1 MDKITKAE
9 VLLQAVRDTKV
20 GSDIII
26 HNSDM
31 SVWCV
36 LTVKCKEHRE
46 DETDD
51 GGFIFPK
58 EKNG

>member
-1 MDKITKAE
+1 MKVSKSEAI
-9 VLLQAVRDTKV
+9 LQAIRETPV

-31 SVWCV
+31 SVWCI
-36 LTVKCKEHRE
+36 LEVKCKEHNE

-51 GGFIFPK
+51 GGFIYPK
-58 EKNG
+58 RS

>member
-1 MDKITKAE
+1 MTKAE
-9 VLLQAVRDTKV
+9 ALLRAVRDTPV

-31 SVWCV
+31 SLWCV
-36 LTVKCKEHRE
+36 LTVKVKEHKE

-51 GGFIFPK
+51 GGFIYPK
-58 EKNG
+58 GGL

>member
-1 MDKITKAE
+1 MNISKADAI
-9 VLLQAVRDTKV
+9 LQAIRDTPV

-31 SVWCV
+31 MIWCILKV
-36 LTVKCKEHRE
+36 VAKEHEE
-46 DETDD
+46 DKTDD

-58 EKNG
+58 ECAE